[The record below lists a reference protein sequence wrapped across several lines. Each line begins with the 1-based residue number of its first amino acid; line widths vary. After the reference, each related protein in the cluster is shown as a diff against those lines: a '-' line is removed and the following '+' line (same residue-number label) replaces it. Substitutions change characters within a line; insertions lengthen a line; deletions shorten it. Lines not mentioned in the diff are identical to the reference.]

1 MFSTIKSDVLI
12 PSSYN
17 DPPRYHKGNS
27 VCAGGLFAVVA
38 LCVSGT
44 FYLKMRNR
52 AKDKK
57 FGPADPNAVIV
68 PTEDGS
74 DHPAW
79 RFVI

>member
-1 MFSTIKSDVLI
+1 
-12 PSSYN
+12 
-17 DPPRYHKGNS
+17 
-27 VCAGGLFAVVA
+27 VA
-38 LCVSGT
+38 LCISGT

-52 AKDKK
+52 AKDRKY
-57 FGPADPNAVIV
+57 GPADPNAVIV

>member
-1 MFSTIKSDVLI
+1 VLT

-27 VCAGGLFAVVA
+27 VCAGGLFAVMA
-38 LCVSGT
+38 LCISGT

-52 AKDKK
+52 AKDKMY
-57 FGPADPNAVIV
+57 GPADPNAVIV